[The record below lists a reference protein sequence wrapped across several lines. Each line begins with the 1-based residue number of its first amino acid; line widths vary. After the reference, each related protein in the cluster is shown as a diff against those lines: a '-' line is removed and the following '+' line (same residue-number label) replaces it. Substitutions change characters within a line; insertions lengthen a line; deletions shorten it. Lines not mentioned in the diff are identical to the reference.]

1 MWIRYGGLKLYE
13 RKRLLPLR
21 EGVILHL
28 EPLSSR
34 VNPYTMPDST
44 CQEAMADRLSASR
57 GNLSRVMKELKN
69 EGLLEDTR
77 AHVPIGKLRRKTY
90 VLTEVGMR
98 EAMYLR
104 GRTGERTVR
113 LKDEDG
119 KIVDV
124 RLGDIPRDI
133 RDGSTLLDI
142 AQAVHKGVFDKKTF
156 LQNKRKRSPFLCVET
171 QRPRLYYFFGREKQ
185 LRAVSDWFHS
195 DAQSILEVKGVAGM
209 GKSAFV
215 AQVFGNLK
223 QETNALW
230 LGLNEQTSRE
240 GVMEEIA
247 SFLRLLGKEKLDA
260 FLKSRAKM
268 QEEDSLEAVRGG
280 RRILSQ
286 GDGYG
291 VLDEFLYVLGAEMK
305 EVDAL
310 IVFDGCER
318 AQDDLADFIGLTIGR
333 MREHHGVKIIISG
346 RDLSGIK
353 GLKEWRK
360 DKQLKTMNLRELDRE
375 SSIRILQQKGVETW
389 RLEEAYEQTGGL
401 PFFLEL
407 MGPSYESR
415 ATDIDTYLEEE
426 ILYQLSAEE
435 ERVLG
440 IISVFSEPVHSDAF
454 FQWKSMRFGTIRS
467 LVDRSLLIEVSPMVY
482 DTHDILKDFAG
493 SRLSE
498 KAKKSYHRK
507 AAAFYLEQG
516 EAEDMLRCASH
527 LVAAGSMV
535 KAGLLLKDEGRRII
549 SKGHSRELYQ
559 LLQELDTVKRLR
571 NIAELAFLRGECL
584 SMRGLCVEA
593 IEEYDHSLLL
603 SEAEDDLAGIS
614 VALRRIAEIH
624 LLRGN
629 YDEVI
634 DPLERSAELS
644 KKIGDSVGMTEC
656 YYNIASTLWAKGDI
670 PRSQEYVD
678 QCLEI
683 AESSGELTV
692 TARAYKALGILNDE
706 MGHEK
711 KGLSAKRKAVDY
723 ARKSDDLAL
732 LASCLNNLANSYY
745 DLERDE
751 ESLKLAEEALEVAKK
766 LGSARETAWSLS
778 NLSSDYIVRGE
789 FEKAKDLADEA
800 AEICL
805 DLKENRLL
813 AQIYIRYGYI
823 FRMKDWGMAQDFLKK
838 SLGLIDRFESPS
850 GRCAYYTN
858 VGLLYLWRAEEK
870 GSAPDKQ
877 GLAYIRQAETLLK
890 SVKEVPR
897 RKELEAEIRE
907 ALRAE

>member
-1 MWIRYGGLKLYE
+1 MYE
-13 RKRLLPLR
+13 RMRLLPLR
-21 EGVILHL
+21 DAVILHL

-44 CQEAMADRLSASR
+44 CQETMSLRLSASR
-57 GNLSRVMKELKN
+57 GNLSRVMNELKN
-69 EGLLEDTR
+69 DGYLEDTR

-90 VLTEVGMR
+90 VLTELGMR

-104 GRTGERTVR
+104 AQTGERTVR

-124 RLGDIPRDI
+124 GLRDILKDI

-142 AQAVHKGVFDKKTF
+142 ALNVYKGVFDKKTF
-156 LQNKRKRSPFLCVET
+156 LRKMRKRSPFLCIET
-171 QRPRLYYFFGREKQ
+171 QRPRLQYFFGREKQ
-185 LRAVSDWFHS
+185 LGVVSDWFHS
-195 DAQSILEVKGVAGM
+195 ETERILEVKGVAGM

-215 AQVFGNLK
+215 AKAFNDLK

-240 GVMEEIA
+240 GVMEEVA
-247 SFLRLLGKEKLDA
+247 GFLKLLGRDKLDA
-260 FLKSRAKM
+260 FFKSRVDT

-280 RRILSQ
+280 RRIRSQ
-286 GDGYG
+286 GDGSG
-291 VLDEFLYVLGAEMK
+291 RLDEFLYVLGAEME

-318 AQDDLADFIGLTIGR
+318 VQDDLADFIGLTIGR

-360 DKQLKTMNLRELDRE
+360 SKQLKTMNLRELEHE

-407 MGPSYESR
+407 MGPSYESQ
-415 ATDIDTYLEEE
+415 AVDINDYLEEE
-426 ILYQLSAEE
+426 IVHQLSPEE
-435 ERVLG
+435 EKVLG
-440 IISVFSEPVHSDAF
+440 IISIFSEPVHSDAF
-454 FQWKSMRFGTIRS
+454 FQWKSMRFATIRS

-498 KAKKSYHRK
+498 RARKSYHRK
-507 AAAFYLEQG
+507 AAAYYLEQG
-516 EAEDMLRCASH
+516 EAKDMFRCASH
-527 LVAAGSMV
+527 LAAGGSKV

-559 LLQELDTVKRLR
+559 LLQGLDTVKRLK
-571 NIAELAFLRGECL
+571 NVSELAFLRGECL
-584 SMRGLCVEA
+584 SMRGLCDEA

-603 SEAEDDLAGIS
+603 SEAEDDMAGIS

-624 LLRGN
+624 LLRGK

-634 DPLERSAELS
+634 EPLERSAEIS
-644 KKIGDSVGMTEC
+644 KKIGDPVGMTEC

-670 PRSQEYVD
+670 KRSQEYVD

-683 AESSGELTV
+683 AESSGDFTV

-711 KGLSAKRKAVDY
+711 KGLSAKRKAVGY
-723 ARKSDDLAL
+723 ARKSENIGLLSLCLDDLAK
-732 LASCLNNLANSYY
+732 SYY
-745 DLERDE
+745 DIKKDE
-751 ESLKLAEEALEVAKK
+751 ESLKLAEEALETAKK
-766 LGSARETAWSLS
+766 LGSAREIAWSLS
-778 NLSSDYIVRGE
+778 NLSSDYIVRQE
-789 FEKAKDLADEA
+789 FEKAKELADEA

-823 FRMKDWGMAQDFLKK
+823 FKDEDWRKAQNFLKE
-838 SLGLIDRFESPS
+838 SLDLMDRFGSPAD
-850 GRCAYYTN
+850 RCVFYTN
-858 VGLLYLWRAEEK
+858 VGHLYLWRAEEK
-870 GSAPDKQ
+870 GLAPDKQ
-877 GLAYIRQAETLLK
+877 GLAYIKEAETLLK

-897 RKELEAEIRE
+897 RKELEAEIVE
-907 ALRAE
+907 ALPTE

>member
-1 MWIRYGGLKLYE
+1 MYE

-21 EGVILHL
+21 DAIILHL

-44 CQEAMADRLSASR
+44 CQEAMAARLTASR

-69 EGLLEDTR
+69 EGFLEDMR

-119 KIVDV
+119 RIVDV
-124 RLGDIPRDI
+124 RLRDIPKDI
-133 RDGSTLLDI
+133 GDGSTLLDI
-142 AQAVHKGVFDKKTF
+142 ALNIYKGVFDKKTF
-156 LQNKRKRSPFLCVET
+156 LQNMRKRSPFLCIET
-171 QRPRLYYFFGREKQ
+171 QRPRLLYFFGREKQ

-195 DAQSILEVKGVAGM
+195 DTQSILEVKGVAGT

-223 QETNALW
+223 RETNALW

-247 SFLRLLGKEKLDA
+247 SFLRLLGRDKLDA
-260 FLKSRAKM
+260 FLKSSAKM

-280 RRILSQ
+280 RRLLSQ

-291 VLDEFLYVLGAEMK
+291 RLDEFLYVLGAEM
-305 EVDAL
+305 EAIDAL

-318 AQDDLADFIGLTIGR
+318 VQDDLADFIGLTIGR
-333 MREHHGVKIIISG
+333 MREHHGVKMIISG

-360 DKQLKTMNLRELDRE
+360 NKQLKTMNLRQLDHE

-407 MGPSYESR
+407 MGPSYESQ

-426 ILYQLSAEE
+426 ILYQLTPEE

-454 FQWKSMRFGTIRS
+454 FQWKNMRFGTIRY

-498 KAKKSYHRK
+498 KARMSYHRK
-507 AAAFYLEQG
+507 AAAYYLEQG
-516 EAEDMLRCASH
+516 EVEDMLRCASH
-527 LVAAGSMV
+527 LVAAGNKV
-535 KAGLLLKDEGRRII
+535 KAGLLLKDEGRGII

-559 LLQELDTVKRLR
+559 LLQELDAVKRLKDVS
-571 NIAELAFLRGECL
+571 ELAFLRGECL
-584 SMRGLCVEA
+584 SMRGLCDEA

-603 SEAEDDLAGIS
+603 SEADDDLKGVS
-614 VALRRIAEIH
+614 TSMRRIARIQM
-624 LLRGN
+624 LRGN
-629 YDEVI
+629 YDEVLE
-634 DPLERSAELS
+634 PLQRSAEIVE
-644 KKIGDSVGMTEC
+644 KIGDLIGLTES
-656 YYNIASTLWAKGDI
+656 YYDIAAFWWTKDDMDESQKYVRKCMKTAKDSGNIAA
-670 PRSQEYVD
+670 
-678 QCLEI
+678 I
-683 AESSGELTV
+683 ARG
-692 TARAYKALGILNDE
+692 YKALGILKE
-706 MGHEK
+706 ASGKYKEALK
-711 KGLSAKRKAVDY
+711 IKRIAVDF
-723 ARKSDDLAL
+723 AKKSNDQL
-732 LASCLNNLANSYY
+732 LLRLCYQNLATSLYS
-745 DLERDE
+745 LERDE
-751 ESLKLAEEALEVAKK
+751 ESLEYFEKSLGVARKMGDAKGIAYGLSALATLHI
-766 LGSARETAWSLS
+766 LS
-778 NLSSDYIVRGE
+778 DEY
-789 FEKAKDLADEA
+789 EKAKELIDEA
-800 AEICL
+800 ADISKDLQSIHLQAEIL
-805 DLKENRLL
+805 
-813 AQIYIRYGYI
+813 IRYGYVYS
-823 FRMKDWGMAQDFLKK
+823 K
-838 SLGLIDRFESPS
+838 
-850 GRCAYYTN
+850 N
-858 VGLLYLWRAEEK
+858 
-870 GSAPDKQ
+870 
-877 GLAYIRQAETLLK
+877 
-890 SVKEVPR
+890 
-897 RKELEAEIRE
+897 
-907 ALRAE
+907 

>member
-1 MWIRYGGLKLYE
+1 MYE

-57 GNLSRVMKELKN
+57 GNLSRVMNELKN
-69 EGLLEDTR
+69 AGFLVDMR

-90 VLTEVGMR
+90 VLTEVGMS

-104 GRTGERTVR
+104 GRTGETVVR
-113 LKDEDG
+113 FKDESG
-119 KIVDV
+119 STTLNVKL
-124 RLGDIPRDI
+124 RDIRRDI

-142 AQAVHKGVFDKKTF
+142 ALAVHKGVFDKKSF

-195 DAQSILEVKGVAGM
+195 DTQSILEVKGVAGM

-247 SFLRLLGKEKLDA
+247 SFLRLLGKDKLDA
-260 FLKSRAKM
+260 FLKSRVKM

-280 RRILSQ
+280 RRLRSQ

-291 VLDEFLYVLGAEMK
+291 RLDEFLYVLGAEM
-305 EVDAL
+305 EAIDAL

-333 MREHHGVKIIISG
+333 MREHPGVKMIISG
-346 RDLSGIK
+346 RDLSRIK

-360 DKQLKTMNLRELDRE
+360 NKQLRTMNLRQLDHE

-407 MGPSYESR
+407 MGPSYESQ

-426 ILYQLSAEE
+426 ILYQLTPEE

-454 FQWKSMRFGTIRS
+454 FQWKNMRFGTIRY

-498 KAKKSYHRK
+498 KARMSYHRK
-507 AAAFYLEQG
+507 AAAYYLEQG
-516 EAEDMLRCASH
+516 EVEDMLRCASH
-527 LVAAGSMV
+527 LVAAGNKV
-535 KAGLLLKDEGRRII
+535 KAGLLLKDEGRGII

-559 LLQELDTVKRLR
+559 LLQELDAVKRLKDVS
-571 NIAELAFLRGECL
+571 ELAFLRGECL

-603 SEAEDDLAGIS
+603 SEAEDDMAGIS

-634 DPLERSAELS
+634 EPLERSAELS
-644 KKIGDSVGMTEC
+644 EKIGDSVGMTEC

-670 PRSQEYVD
+670 QKSKEYVD

-683 AESSGELTV
+683 AESSGDFTV

-711 KGLSAKRKAVDY
+711 KGLDAKREAVDY
-723 ARKSDDLAL
+723 ARKSEDLGL
-732 LASCLNNLANSYY
+732 LSSCLGNLAKSYY
-745 DLERDE
+745 DIKKDE
-751 ESLKLAEEALEVAKK
+751 ESLKLAEEALETAKK
-766 LGSARETAWSLS
+766 LGSARDTAWNLS
-778 NLSSDYIVRGE
+778 NLSSAYIARKE
-789 FEKAKDLADEA
+789 FKRAEKLADEA
-800 AEICL
+800 AEICR

-813 AQIYIRYGYI
+813 AQIYIRYGYL
-823 FRMKDWGMAQDFLKK
+823 FEEEDWGKAQDFLKE
-838 SLGLIDRFESPS
+838 SLALTDRFGSPAD
-850 GRCAYYTN
+850 RCVFYTN
-858 VGLLYLWRAEEK
+858 VGHLYLWRSKEK
-870 GSAPDKQ
+870 GLAPDKQ
-877 GLAYIRQAETLLK
+877 GLACIKQAESLLK
-890 SVKEVPR
+890 RVKELPR

-907 ALRAE
+907 ALRTE

>member
-1 MWIRYGGLKLYE
+1 MS
-13 RKRLLPLR
+13 LR
-21 EGVILHL
+21 
-28 EPLSSR
+28 LSS
-34 VNPYTMPDST
+34 
-44 CQEAMADRLSASR
+44 SR
-57 GNLSRVMKELKN
+57 GNLSRVMNELKN
-69 EGLLEDTR
+69 DGYLEDTR

-104 GRTGERTVR
+104 AQVGERTVR

-124 RLGDIPRDI
+124 RLRDIPKDI

-142 AQAVHKGVFDKKTF
+142 ALNVYKGVFDKKTF
-156 LQNKRKRSPFLCVET
+156 LQNMRKRSHFLCIET
-171 QRPRLYYFFGREKQ
+171 QRPRLLYFFGREKQ

-195 DAQSILEVKGVAGM
+195 DTERILELKGIAGM

-215 AQVFGNLK
+215 AKAFNDLK

-240 GVMEEIA
+240 GVMNEVA
-247 SFLRLLGKEKLDA
+247 GFLKLLGRDKLDA
-260 FLKSRAKM
+260 FLKSRAEI

-280 RRILSQ
+280 RGLRSQ

-291 VLDEFLYVLGAEMK
+291 RLDEFLYVLGAEME

-318 AQDDLADFIGLTIGR
+318 VQDDLADFIGLTIGR

-346 RDLSGIK
+346 RDLSRIK
-353 GLKEWRK
+353 GLNEWRK
-360 DKQLKTMNLRELDRE
+360 NKQLKTMTLRELDHE

-415 ATDIDTYLEEE
+415 ATDIDNYLEEE
-426 ILYQLSAEE
+426 ILHQLSPEE

-498 KAKKSYHRK
+498 KASRSYHRK
-507 AAAFYLEQG
+507 AAAYYLEQG
-516 EAEDMLRCASH
+516 EVEDMLRCASH
-527 LVAAGSMV
+527 LVAAGSKV

-559 LLQELDTVKRLR
+559 LLQKLDTGKRLK
-571 NIAELAFLRGECL
+571 NVSELAFLRGECL
-584 SMRGLCVEA
+584 SMRGLCDEA

-603 SEAEDDLAGIS
+603 SEAEDDMAGIS

-629 YDEVI
+629 YGEVI
-634 DPLERSAELS
+634 EPLERSAELS
-644 KKIGDSVGMTEC
+644 KKIGDSVGMAEC

-670 PRSQEYVD
+670 KRSQEYVA

-683 AESSGELTV
+683 AESSGDFTV

-706 MGHEK
+706 MGNEK
-711 KGLSAKRKAVDY
+711 KGLSAKRKAVGY
-723 ARKSDDLAL
+723 ARKSENMAL
-732 LASCLNNLANSYY
+732 LSLCLNDLANSYY

-751 ESLKLAEEALEVAKK
+751 DSLKLAEEALEAAKK
-766 LGSARETAWSLS
+766 LGSAREIAWSLS
-778 NLSSDYIVRGE
+778 NLSSDYIVRRE
-789 FEKAKDLADEA
+789 FEKAKEVADEA

-823 FRMKDWGMAQDFLKK
+823 FKEEDWGKAQDFLKK
-838 SLGLIDRFESPS
+838 SLDLMDRFGSPAD
-850 GRCAYYTN
+850 RCVFYTN
-858 VGLLYLWRAEEK
+858 VGHLYLWRSKEK
-870 GSAPDKQ
+870 GLAPDKQ
-877 GLAYIRQAETLLK
+877 GLTYIKQAETLLR

-897 RKELEAEIRE
+897 RKELEAKIGD
-907 ALRAE
+907 ALRTE